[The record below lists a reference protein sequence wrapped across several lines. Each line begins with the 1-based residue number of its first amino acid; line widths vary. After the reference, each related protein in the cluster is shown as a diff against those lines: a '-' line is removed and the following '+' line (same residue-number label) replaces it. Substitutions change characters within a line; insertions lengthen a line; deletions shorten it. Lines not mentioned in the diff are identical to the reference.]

1 MGWDGIGA
9 TRFIMI
15 SVFVSAKDV
24 KDHNL
29 LMYKKLTSRILMG
42 SYLSGLAILFSGMAF
57 FSSAYFALCY
67 FVTSWIDAW
76 VTLAWPSDGARM
88 LMNG

>member
-1 MGWDGIGA
+1 
-9 TRFIMI
+9 MI

-42 SYLSGLAILFSGMAF
+42 SYLSGLAIFCLVAWHFSPAH
-57 FSSAYFALCY
+57 
-67 FVTSWIDAW
+67 
-76 VTLAWPSDGARM
+76 TLPYVILSPLG
-88 LMNG
+88 LMRG